1 MLACKRLNFFT
12 FKFNRYF
19 TLNNDKTM
27 KFNKLIPELLVS
39 NIDDSKIFYVE
50 QLGFTIDFE
59 REEDN
64 FAFISLEGSQLM
76 LEQDHPTAWI
86 TAELIS
92 ARGRGINFQI
102 EISNLDTLIAKIEA
116 SKLTYFREPEEQW
129 YRINTIEEGV
139 KELLIQDPD
148 GYLLR
153 FQQYLGERE
162 ISES

>member
-1 MLACKRLNFFT
+1 MNNDKNI
-12 FKFNRYF
+12 KFNR
-19 TLNNDKTM
+19 
-27 KFNKLIPELLVS
+27 LIPELLVS
-39 NIDDSKIFYVE
+39 NIDDSKIFYIE

-64 FAFISLEGSQLM
+64 FAFISYEGSQFM
-76 LEQDHPTAWI
+76 LEQDHPTAWV
-86 TAELIS
+86 TGELNS

-102 EISNLDTLIAKIEA
+102 EVNSLDIIIAKIES
-116 SKLTYFREPEEQW
+116 SKLPYFRGPEEQW

-153 FQQYLGERE
+153 FQQYLGERS
-162 ISES
+162 ISEY